1 MRARIE
7 ATGRAD
13 LVQPDNPFESTP
25 GLFFFRGN
33 RAATVAPG
41 SSPLRLDFG
50 IAIRSPS
57 LGIFRPSRLWNLL
70 CVSQLLVS

>member
-25 GLFFFRGN
+25 GLFFS
-33 RAATVAPG
+33 AETE
-41 SSPLRLDFG
+41 
-50 IAIRSPS
+50 
-57 LGIFRPSRLWNLL
+57 LL
-70 CVSQLLVS
+70 P